1 MDPDQPTRRIPPV
14 QPPPAPVQGTPVVQD
29 DRLVVAEL
37 ADRVR
42 SLRGWLALATVL
54 ALLALGLAAWALLT
68 QEEEQDAQ
76 AGATREQ
83 VERLDARVDDLESRI
98 DDRATKDSVS
108 DLRSDQEELAE
119 QVDELT
125 KAAEGGDSDAVEQNI
140 EQLDE
145 NMQQL
150 QQRMDELE
158 QQQSEQPPPG

>member
-1 MDPDQPTRRIPPV
+1 MSMDPDQPTRRIPPV
-14 QPPPAPVQGTPVVQD
+14 QPPPAAGTPVVQD
-29 DRLVVAEL
+29 DRLVINEL

-42 SLRGWLALATVL
+42 SLRGWLAVATVL

-76 AGATREQ
+76 AGASREQ

-98 DDRATKDSVS
+98 NDRATKDSVS
-108 DLRSDQEELAE
+108 ALRSDQEKLAE
-119 QVDELT
+119 EVDKLGESASNGNT
-125 KAAEGGDSDAVEQNI
+125 DAVEKNI

-150 QQRMDELE
+150 EQRVQELE
-158 QQQSEQPPPG
+158 QQQNEQPPE